1 MELGNPDADAA
12 LAVRLD
18 RLKAAHGDN
27 IVLIGGPPCQAYSL
41 VGRARNRGKADY
53 VPGNDHRHYLYKS
66 YIGILARLRPAAFV
80 MENVKGM
87 LSSSVDGVPIFS
99 KVLQDLK
106 AASGPDSYRL
116 LALTPRS
123 GNVRSILD
131 DPDKTDFVIEAER
144 HGVPQARHRVI
155 VIGLR
160 ADIASALPPSSLQAA
175 TLAADPVPATISHVL
190 AAMPALRSGL
200 SREPDTPDQW
210 HSAVGEAAE
219 IVSAALRAGTP
230 IAGRVA
236 KLREQLAGIPCGLER
251 SALRPNAVDG
261 ACPPQLARW
270 LTDPRL
276 DVLPNNATRS
286 HMRTDLTR
294 YFFAAAH
301 AAEHGRSPKAA
312 DFPPKLAPA
321 HRNWKSGKFADR
333 FRVQIG
339 SGPATTVT
347 SHIAKD
353 GHYFIHP
360 DPLQCRSLTVREAAR
375 LQTFPDNYLF
385 KGNRTEQYIQVG
397 NAVPPF
403 LAYQIAGCLAGLLV
417 SPANQAGSEDSDKIV
432 DFAASAPDAGTL
444 VEVAE

>member
-1 MELGNPDADAA
+1 MELGNAEADAA
-12 LAVRLD
+12 LAIRLD
-18 RLKAAHGDN
+18 GIKAAHGDN

-53 VPGNDHRHYLYKS
+53 IPGKDHRHYLYQS
-66 YIGILARLRPAAFV
+66 YIEILARLRPAAFV

-87 LSSSVDGVPIFS
+87 LSSSVDGVHIFS

-123 GNVRSILD
+123 ADLRAILD
-131 DPDKTDFVIEAER
+131 DPDPTDFVIEAER

-155 VIGLR
+155 VIGVR
-160 ADIASALPPSSLQAA
+160 SDIAAELPASILDAA
-175 TLAADPVPATISHVL
+175 TLATDPVPATVSHVL
-190 AAMPALRSGL
+190 GAMPALRSGL
-200 SREPDTPDQW
+200 SRELDTPKLWRRALD
-210 HSAVGEAAE
+210 EAAE
-219 IVSAALRAGTP
+219 IVLAAVRAGTP

-236 KLREQLAGIPCGLER
+236 KLREQIAGAQNPLDR
-251 SALRPNAVDG
+251 SAVKPNAVDA
-261 ACPPQLARW
+261 ACPSRLAEW
-270 LTDPRL
+270 LTDTKL
-276 DVLPNNATRS
+276 DVLPNNETRS
-286 HMRTDLTR
+286 HMRGDLAR

-312 DFPPKLAPA
+312 DFPLGLAPA
-321 HRNWKSGKFADR
+321 HKNWKSGKFADR

-385 KGNRTEQYIQVG
+385 KGNRTEQYTQVG

-403 LAYQIAGCLAGLLV
+403 LAYQIAGCLARLLV
-417 SPANQAGSEDSDKIV
+417 AQDGQAGSQAPRMSD
-432 DFAASAPDAGTL
+432 DFASATPEAETL
-444 VEVAE
+444 VEIAE